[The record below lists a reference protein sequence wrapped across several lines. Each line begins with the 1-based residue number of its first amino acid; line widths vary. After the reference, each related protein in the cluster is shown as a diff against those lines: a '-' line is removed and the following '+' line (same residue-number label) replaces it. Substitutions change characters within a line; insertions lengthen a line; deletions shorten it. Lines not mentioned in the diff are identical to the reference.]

1 MKKKTFNPGSKV
13 EFYAITGKELQE
25 LCKPIYSEIIAEY
38 LDMNEHYPVLT
49 DISSCGLKATFEI
62 IVVGLN
68 DEGYM
73 ILTVNNKRQI
83 LKL

>member
-1 MKKKTFNPGSKV
+1 MKKKIFNPGSKV
-13 EFYAITGKELQE
+13 EFYVLSGKELQE
-25 LCKPIYSEIIAEY
+25 LCKPIYCEIIAEY

-49 DISSCGLKATFEI
+49 DLTSCGTKVTFEV